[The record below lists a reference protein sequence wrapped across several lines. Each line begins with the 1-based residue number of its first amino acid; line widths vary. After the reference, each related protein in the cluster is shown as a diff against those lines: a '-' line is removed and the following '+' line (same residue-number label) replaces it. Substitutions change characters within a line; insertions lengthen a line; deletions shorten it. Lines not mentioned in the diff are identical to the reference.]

1 MKTKLYYLII
11 GLALITSK
19 TSAQTFTIL
28 HSFTAT
34 SGPGPYP
41 YYTNSD
47 GTKPNDLGGLIL
59 ANNTLYG
66 TAAGGGTSGRGTVFA
81 LSADGTGLTN
91 LHNFTGGSNGATPY
105 SGLLLSGNTLYGTT
119 AYGGSWAEG
128 TVFKVNT
135 DGTGFT
141 NLHSF
146 SKATNS
152 VNTDGV
158 NPYPSLILSGN
169 TLYGTANR
177 GGSSDRGTVFAVNTD
192 GTGFTNLH
200 SFAGYPSAG
209 AYPTA
214 RLVLSGNTLYGT
226 ANSGSTGDGGTIFAI
241 NTNGSGFTNL
251 HSFTGYAS
259 YDSPM
264 ITNSDGAYP
273 GQLIMSGNTLY
284 GTAGGGGSSANG
296 TVFTLNTDGT
306 GLTILHHFTAT
317 SGPLSTN
324 SDGASPGVLF
334 FSGDKLYGGT
344 GGGGSSGIG
353 TVFALN
359 TNGTGF
365 TTLYSLTESG
375 SSAGS
380 LLSGNTLY
388 GTTFQGGNSDNGTV
402 FSRSLLVLLPPPQ
415 LAIVLSGDSVIL
427 TWPADAA
434 GFTLQST
441 TNLVS
446 PVAWSAVSPGP
457 IIIGGQKVVFH
468 PAIGAQKFYRL
479 IQ

>member
-1 MKTKLYYLII
+1 MKTKLYCLII

-19 TSAQTFTIL
+19 TWAQTFTVL

-34 SGPGPYP
+34 SGTGPYP

-47 GTKPNDLGGLIL
+47 GIKPNDLGGLII

-119 AYGGSWAEG
+119 AYGGSSSVG

-146 SKATNS
+146 TGG
-152 VNTDGV
+152 DGA

-200 SFAGYPSAG
+200 NFAGYPSAG

-226 ANSGSTGDGGTIFAI
+226 ANSGSTGDGGTVFAI
-241 NTNGSGFTNL
+241 NIDGTGFTNL
-251 HSFTGYAS
+251 HSFTGYPS
-259 YDSPM
+259 YDSPT

-273 GQLIMSGNTLY
+273 GQLILSGNMLY
-284 GTAGGGGSSANG
+284 AAAGGGGSSANG

-324 SDGASPGVLF
+324 SDGVSPCVLF
-334 FSGDKLYGGT
+334 LSGGTLYGGT
-344 GGGGSSGIG
+344 SGGGSLGFG

-365 TTLYSLTESG
+365 TNLYSLTESG

-388 GTTFQGGNSDNGTV
+388 GTTFSGGSSDNGTV

-427 TWPADAA
+427 TWPTNTA
-434 GFTLQST
+434 GFTLQFT
-441 TNLVS
+441 TNLAS
-446 PVAWSAVSPGP
+446 PTVWSTVSPGP
-457 IIIGGQKVVFH
+457 VIIGGQKVVFS
-468 PAIGAQKFYRL
+468 PTVGGQKYFRL
-479 IQ
+479 SQ